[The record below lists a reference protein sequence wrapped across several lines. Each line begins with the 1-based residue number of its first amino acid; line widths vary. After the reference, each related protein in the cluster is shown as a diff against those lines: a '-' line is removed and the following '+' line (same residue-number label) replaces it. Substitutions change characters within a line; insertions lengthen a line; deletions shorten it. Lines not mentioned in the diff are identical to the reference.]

1 MDTTFTD
8 HAITSLAPTV
18 VSGELSNPATASSSS
33 NPSANPTLLPS
44 PPTPFSL
51 PHDVDDSFLLVS
63 LRQAR
68 PPRRPKYLPVLFILA
83 FMDFAFL
90 LANVILLLNE
100 QKHGSP
106 NKTWLL
112 GVWDFV
118 ALGVVRVI
126 ALVVVASS
134 MWVRD
139 YGWVVGGVCGVSMDK
154 CVISKCKTERK
165 ERIGTDKDNSI
176 CKCIDIK
183 SIIEII

>member
-18 VSGELSNPATASSSS
+18 VSGELSNPATASSS

-83 FMDFAFL
+83 FMDFAFI
-90 LANVILLLNE
+90 LASAILLLSK
-100 QKHGSP
+100 QKNDGP
-106 NKTWLL
+106 NKTWRV
-112 GVWDFV
+112 GVWDLV
-118 ALGVVRVI
+118 ALGMVRVI
-126 ALVVVASS
+126 ALVTVASS
-134 MWVRD
+134 VWVRD
-139 YGWVVGGVCGVSMDK
+139 YGWIVGGACGVSMGK
-154 CVISKCKTERK
+154 CTQNRK
-165 ERIGTDKDNSI
+165 KEGEWADKDNSI

-183 SIIEII
+183 PIIEII